1 MMEVHSFNLK
11 LSNSS
16 KKVIAY
22 DLRNIYTHHTC
33 HCTAASK
40 ILCSGND
47 VSPIN
52 QKDRL
57 GKTIFLNVH
66 GVIGVAYENRIKIL
80 TKFHMRTMLNKE
92 FIENERDYVHC
103 YFKQNFLTFLL

>member
-1 MMEVHSFNLK
+1 MKVYPSTNKQYDGRALIQLEIIELV
-11 LSNSS
+11 

-22 DLRNIYTHHTC
+22 NLRNIYTHHTC

-40 ILCSGND
+40 ILYSGND

-66 GVIGVAYENRIKIL
+66 GVIGVA
-80 TKFHMRTMLNKE
+80 
-92 FIENERDYVHC
+92 
-103 YFKQNFLTFLL
+103 KQNQDINKVPHEDYA